1 MYNACTL
8 LVYYLH
14 VHVLSCTCTYY
25 LHIRVHAC
33 AVFYAIQCAYTFLV
47 HIHTVHSCAC
57 LLYMYYLHVHAC
69 TYPLLCTCMMHVHVS
84 YTLYMYNVHV
94 QCVGWIFIRE
104 LDHDSSIFQFC
115 YWNFCVFGKSVMT

>member
-1 MYNACTL
+1 MTFAKIIGDYFQSFGKGYQIIRRAEFLEVQYL
-8 LVYYLH
+8 LLRSYTCIMH
-14 VHVLSCTCTYY
+14 VHFL
-25 LHIRVHAC
+25 
-33 AVFYAIQCAYTFLV
+33 YT
-47 HIHTVHSCAC
+47 T
-57 LLYMYYLHVHAC
+57 YMYMYFPPSLPVLHAC

-104 LDHDSSIFQFC
+104 LDHDSPIFQFC